1 MSSERRRGLGKGM
14 SSLLEGFDY
23 DAQVESVIT
32 KTINEAAGKKEKIE
46 VVLASVSNIVAN
58 PNQPRK
64 SFDEEALE
72 GLAESIRNQGI
83 LQPLTVEEIVPGQ
96 YSIIAGERRYRAAR
110 LAGLDKIP
118 VIVTKMPEIKRI
130 EASLIENIQ
139 REDLNAIEEAAAYEY
154 LIKKSGYTQEDVAKK
169 VGKSRSSIANSLRL
183 LVLPDDIKDDV
194 ISGAMSAGHARAI
207 LSLVNPS
214 DRVLLRDKILNGG
227 ISVREAES
235 LAEAYNKGQK
245 LIAKK
250 KTAKKDEE
258 IIHCEQ
264 KFVSAVGARCEIKGD
279 LRKGKLQIKYRSQ
292 KDLERL
298 YSLLSSGGYLFEE

>member
-1 MSSERRRGLGKGM
+1 MSSEKKRGLGKGM

-32 KTINEAAGKKEKIE
+32 KTINEANKKDKME
-46 VVLASVSNIVAN
+46 VVFANISSISAN

-64 SFDEEALE
+64 SFDDEALE
-72 GLAESIRNQGI
+72 GLAESIKNQGI

-96 YSIIAGERRYRAAR
+96 YSIIAGERRYRAAK
-110 LAGLDKIP
+110 LAGLDKVP
-118 VIVTKMPEIKRI
+118 VIINKMPEVRRI

-139 REDLNAIEEAAAYEY
+139 REDLNAIEEAAAYDY
-154 LIKKSGYTQEDVAKK
+154 LIKKSGYTQEEVAKK

-183 LVLPDDIKDDV
+183 LVLSDEIKDDV

-214 DRVLLRDKILNGG
+214 DRVLLREKILNEG

-235 LAEAYNKGQK
+235 LADAYNKGQK

-250 KTAKKDEE
+250 KTVKKDED
-258 IIHCEQ
+258 ILLCEQ
-264 KFVSAVGARCEIKGD
+264 KFVSAVGARCEIKGN

-298 YSLLSSGGYLFEE
+298 YSLLSNGGYLFEE

>member
-1 MSSERRRGLGKGM
+1 MSSERKRGLGKGM

-23 DAQVESVIT
+23 DAQVENVIT
-32 KTINEAAGKKEKIE
+32 KTINEAKRENKLE
-46 VVLASVSNIVAN
+46 VVFANIDKVRPN

-64 SFDEEALE
+64 SFDDESLE
-72 GLAESIRNQGI
+72 GLADSIRSQGI
-83 LQPLTVEEIVPGQ
+83 LQPLTVEEIVPGE
-96 YSIIAGERRYRAAR
+96 YSIVAGERRYRAAKI
-110 LAGLDKIP
+110 AGLDKVP
-118 VIVTKMPEIKRI
+118 VIITKMPEIQRI

-139 REDLNAIEEAAAYEY
+139 REDLNAVEEAAAYEY
-154 LIKKSGYTQEDVAKK
+154 LINKSGYTQEEVAKK
-169 VGKSRSSIANSLRL
+169 VGKSRSTIANALRL
-183 LVLPDDIKDDV
+183 LTLSDEIKDDI

-207 LSLVNPS
+207 LSLVNPA
-214 DRVLLRDKILNGG
+214 DRPLLREKIINNG

-235 LAEAYNKGQK
+235 LAETYNKGHK

-250 KTAKKDEE
+250 KSSKKDDEV
-258 IIHCEQ
+258 ISCEQ

-298 YSLLSSGGYLFEE
+298 YSLLSGGGFLFEK

>member
-1 MSSERRRGLGKGM
+1 MSSEKKRGLGKGM

-32 KTINEAAGKKEKIE
+32 KTINEANKKDKME
-46 VVLASVSNIVAN
+46 VVFANISSISAN

-64 SFDEEALE
+64 SFDDEALE
-72 GLAESIRNQGI
+72 GLAESIKNQGI

-96 YSIIAGERRYRAAR
+96 YSIIAGERRYRAAK
-110 LAGLDKIP
+110 LAGLDKVP
-118 VIVTKMPEIKRI
+118 VIISKMPEVRRI

-139 REDLNAIEEAAAYEY
+139 REDLNAIEEAAAYDY
-154 LIKKSGYTQEDVAKK
+154 LIKKSGYTQEEVAKK

-183 LVLPDDIKDDV
+183 LVLSDEIKDDV

-214 DRVLLRDKILNGG
+214 DRVLLREKILNEGV
-227 ISVREAES
+227 SVREAES
-235 LAEAYNKGQK
+235 LADAYNKGQK

-250 KTAKKDEE
+250 KTVKKDED
-258 IIHCEQ
+258 ILLCEQ
-264 KFVSAVGARCEIKGD
+264 KFVSAVGARCEIKGN

-298 YSLLSSGGYLFEE
+298 YSLLSNGGYLFEE

>member
-1 MSSERRRGLGKGM
+1 MSSEKKRGLGKGM

-32 KTINEAAGKKEKIE
+32 KTINEANKKDKME
-46 VVLASVSNIVAN
+46 VVFANISSISAN

-64 SFDEEALE
+64 SFDDEALE
-72 GLAESIRNQGI
+72 GLAESIKNQGI

-96 YSIIAGERRYRAAR
+96 YSIIAGERRYRAAK
-110 LAGLDKIP
+110 LAGLDKVP
-118 VIVTKMPEIKRI
+118 VIISKMPEVRRI

-139 REDLNAIEEAAAYEY
+139 REDLNAIEEAAAYDY
-154 LIKKSGYTQEDVAKK
+154 LIKKSGYTQEEVAKK

-183 LVLPDDIKDDV
+183 LVLSDEIKDDV

-214 DRVLLRDKILNGG
+214 DRVLLREKILNEG

-235 LAEAYNKGQK
+235 LADAYNKGQK

-250 KTAKKDEE
+250 KTVKKGED
-258 IIHCEQ
+258 ILLCEQ
-264 KFVSAVGARCEIKGD
+264 KFVSAVGARCEIKGN

-298 YSLLSSGGYLFEE
+298 YSLLSNGGYLFEE

>member
-1 MSSERRRGLGKGM
+1 MSSEKKRGLGKGM

-32 KTINEAAGKKEKIE
+32 KTINEANKKDKME
-46 VVLASVSNIVAN
+46 VVFANISSISAN

-64 SFDEEALE
+64 SFDDEALE
-72 GLAESIRNQGI
+72 GLAESIKNQGV

-96 YSIIAGERRYRAAR
+96 YSIIAGERRYRAAK
-110 LAGLDKIP
+110 LAGLDKVP
-118 VIVTKMPEIKRI
+118 VIISKMPEVRRI

-139 REDLNAIEEAAAYEY
+139 REDLNAIEEAAAYDY
-154 LIKKSGYTQEDVAKK
+154 LIKKSGYTQDEVAKK

-183 LVLPDDIKDDV
+183 LVLSDEIKDDV

-214 DRVLLRDKILNGG
+214 DRVLLREKILNEG

-235 LAEAYNKGQK
+235 LADAYNKGQK

-250 KTAKKDEE
+250 KTVKKGED
-258 IIHCEQ
+258 ILLCEQ
-264 KFVSAVGARCEIKGD
+264 KFVSAVGARCEIKGN

-298 YSLLSSGGYLFEE
+298 YSLLSNGGYLFEE

>member
-1 MSSERRRGLGKGM
+1 MSSEKKRGLGKGM

-32 KTINEAAGKKEKIE
+32 KTINEANKKDKME
-46 VVLASVSNIVAN
+46 VVFANISSISAN

-64 SFDEEALE
+64 SFDDEALE
-72 GLAESIRNQGI
+72 GLAESIKNQGI

-96 YSIIAGERRYRAAR
+96 YLIIAGERRYRAAK
-110 LAGLDKIP
+110 LAGLDKVP
-118 VIVTKMPEIKRI
+118 VIISKMPEVRRI

-139 REDLNAIEEAAAYEY
+139 REDLNAIEEAAAYDY
-154 LIKKSGYTQEDVAKK
+154 LIKKSGYTQEEVAKK

-183 LVLPDDIKDDV
+183 LVLSDEIKDDV

-214 DRVLLRDKILNGG
+214 DRVLLREKILNEG

-235 LAEAYNKGQK
+235 LADAYNKGQK

-250 KTAKKDEE
+250 KTVKKGED
-258 IIHCEQ
+258 ILLCEQ
-264 KFVSAVGARCEIKGD
+264 KFVSAVGARCEIKGN

-298 YSLLSSGGYLFEE
+298 YSLLSNGGYLFEE

>member
-1 MSSERRRGLGKGM
+1 MSSEKKRGLGKGM

-32 KTINEAAGKKEKIE
+32 KTINEANKKDKME
-46 VVLASVSNIVAN
+46 VVFANISSISAN

-64 SFDEEALE
+64 SFDDEALE
-72 GLAESIRNQGI
+72 GLAESIKNQGI

-96 YSIIAGERRYRAAR
+96 YSIIAGERRYRAAK
-110 LAGLDKIP
+110 LAGLDKVP
-118 VIVTKMPEIKRI
+118 VIISKLPEVRRI

-139 REDLNAIEEAAAYEY
+139 REDLNAIEEAAAYDY
-154 LIKKSGYTQEDVAKK
+154 LIKKSGYTQEEVAKK

-183 LVLPDDIKDDV
+183 LVLSDEIKDDV
-194 ISGAMSAGHARAI
+194 ISGSMSAGHARAR

-214 DRVLLRDKILNGG
+214 DRVLLREKILNEG

-235 LAEAYNKGQK
+235 LADAYNKGQK

-250 KTAKKDEE
+250 KTVKKGED
-258 IIHCEQ
+258 ILLCEQ
-264 KFVSAVGARCEIKGD
+264 KFVSAVGARCEIKGN

-298 YSLLSSGGYLFEE
+298 YSLLSNGGYLFEE

>member
-1 MSSERRRGLGKGM
+1 MSSEKKRGLGKGM

-32 KTINEAAGKKEKIE
+32 KTINEANKKDKME
-46 VVLASVSNIVAN
+46 VVFANISSISAN

-64 SFDEEALE
+64 SFDDEALE
-72 GLAESIRNQGI
+72 GLAESIKNQGI

-96 YSIIAGERRYRAAR
+96 YSIIAGERRYRAAK
-110 LAGLDKIP
+110 LAGLDKVP
-118 VIVTKMPEIKRI
+118 VIISKMPEVRRI

-139 REDLNAIEEAAAYEY
+139 REDLNAIEEAAAYDY
-154 LIKKSGYTQEDVAKK
+154 LIKKSGYTQEEVAKK

-183 LVLPDDIKDDV
+183 LVLSDEIKDDV

-214 DRVLLRDKILNGG
+214 DRVLLREKILNEG

-235 LAEAYNKGQK
+235 LADAYNKGQK

-250 KTAKKDEE
+250 KTVKKDED
-258 IIHCEQ
+258 ILLCEQ
-264 KFVSAVGARCEIKGD
+264 KFVSAVGARCEIKGN

-298 YSLLSSGGYLFEE
+298 YSLLSNGGYLFEE

>member
-1 MSSERRRGLGKGM
+1 MSSEKKRGLGKGM

-32 KTINEAAGKKEKIE
+32 KTINEANKKDKME
-46 VVLASVSNIVAN
+46 VVFANISSISAN

-64 SFDEEALE
+64 SFDDEALE
-72 GLAESIRNQGI
+72 GLAESIKNQGI

-96 YSIIAGERRYRAAR
+96 YSIIAGERRYRAAK
-110 LAGLDKIP
+110 LAGLDKVP
-118 VIVTKMPEIKRI
+118 VIISKMPEVRRI

-139 REDLNAIEEAAAYEY
+139 REDLNAIEEAAAYDY
-154 LIKKSGYTQEDVAKK
+154 LIKKSGYTQEEVAKK

-214 DRVLLRDKILNGG
+214 DRVLLREKILNEG

-235 LAEAYNKGQK
+235 LADAYNKGQK

-250 KTAKKDEE
+250 KTVKKDED
-258 IIHCEQ
+258 ILLCEQ
-264 KFVSAVGARCEIKGD
+264 KFVSAVGARCEIKGN

-298 YSLLSSGGYLFEE
+298 YSLLSNGGYLFEE

>member
-1 MSSERRRGLGKGM
+1 MSNDRKRGLGKGM
-14 SSLLEGFDY
+14 SSLLEGFNY

-32 KTINEAAGKKEKIE
+32 KTINESKKDKME
-46 VVLASVSNIVAN
+46 VVFANIDKIRTN

-64 SFDEEALE
+64 SFDDEALE

-83 LQPLTVEEIVPGQ
+83 LQPLTVEEIAPGE
-96 YSIIAGERRYRAAR
+96 YSIIAGERRYRAAKI
-110 LAGLDKIP
+110 AGLSKVP
-118 VIVTKMPEIKRI
+118 VIVNQLPEIKRI

-139 REDLNAIEEAAAYEY
+139 REDLNAVEEAAAYEY
-154 LIKKSGYTQEDVAKK
+154 LIKKSGYTQEEVAKK
-169 VGKSRSSIANSLRL
+169 VGKSRSAVANALRL
-183 LVLPDDIKDDV
+183 LSLPDEVKDDL

-214 DRVLLRDKILNGG
+214 DRVLLREKILNDG
-227 ISVREAES
+227 ISVREAET
-235 LAEAYNKGQK
+235 LAESYNKGQK
-245 LIAKK
+245 LIAKRK
-250 KTAKKDEE
+250 GTKKDEQVVS
-258 IIHCEQ
+258 CEQ

-298 YSLLSSGGYLFEE
+298 YSLLSGGGYLFED

>member
-1 MSSERRRGLGKGM
+1 MSNDRKRGLGKGM
-14 SSLLEGFDY
+14 SSLLEGFNY

-32 KTINEAAGKKEKIE
+32 KTINESKKDKME
-46 VVLASVSNIVAN
+46 VVFANIDKIRTN

-64 SFDEEALE
+64 SFDDEALE

-83 LQPLTVEEIVPGQ
+83 LQPLTVEEIAPGE
-96 YSIIAGERRYRAAR
+96 YSIIAGERRYRAAKI
-110 LAGLDKIP
+110 AGLSKVP
-118 VIVTKMPEIKRI
+118 VIVNQLPEIKRI

-139 REDLNAIEEAAAYEY
+139 REDLNAVEEAAAYEY
-154 LIKKSGYTQEDVAKK
+154 LIKKSGYTQEEVAKK
-169 VGKSRSSIANSLRL
+169 VGKSRSAVANALRL
-183 LVLPDDIKDDV
+183 LSLPDEVKDDL

-214 DRVLLRDKILNGG
+214 DRVLLREKIINDG
-227 ISVREAES
+227 ISVREAER
-235 LAEAYNKGQK
+235 LAESYNKGQK
-245 LIAKK
+245 LIAKRK
-250 KTAKKDEE
+250 STKKDEQVVS
-258 IIHCEQ
+258 CEQ

-298 YSLLSSGGYLFEE
+298 YSLLSGGGYLFED

>member
-1 MSSERRRGLGKGM
+1 MSSEKKRGLGKGM

-32 KTINEAAGKKEKIE
+32 KTINEANKKDKME
-46 VVLASVSNIVAN
+46 VVFANISSISAN

-64 SFDEEALE
+64 SFDDEALE
-72 GLAESIRNQGI
+72 GLAESIKNQGI

-96 YSIIAGERRYRAAR
+96 YSIIAGERRYRAAK
-110 LAGLDKIP
+110 LAGLDKVP
-118 VIVTKMPEIKRI
+118 VIISKMPEVRRI

-139 REDLNAIEEAAAYEY
+139 REDLNAIEEAAAYDY
-154 LIKKSGYTQEDVAKK
+154 LIKKSGYTQEEVAKK

-183 LVLPDDIKDDV
+183 LVLSDEIKDDV

-214 DRVLLRDKILNGG
+214 DRVLLREKIINEG

-235 LAEAYNKGQK
+235 LADAYNKGQK

-250 KTAKKDEE
+250 KTVKKDED
-258 IIHCEQ
+258 ILLCEQ
-264 KFVSAVGARCEIKGD
+264 KFVSAVGARCEIKGN

-298 YSLLSSGGYLFEE
+298 YSLLSNGGYLFEE

>member
-1 MSSERRRGLGKGM
+1 MSSEKKRGLGKGM

-32 KTINEAAGKKEKIE
+32 KTINEANKKDKME
-46 VVLASVSNIVAN
+46 VVFANISSISAN

-64 SFDEEALE
+64 SFDDEALE
-72 GLAESIRNQGI
+72 GLAESIKNQGI

-96 YSIIAGERRYRAAR
+96 YSIIAGERRYRAAM
-110 LAGLDKIP
+110 LAGLDKVP
-118 VIVTKMPEIKRI
+118 VIISKMPEVRRI

-139 REDLNAIEEAAAYEY
+139 REDLNAIEEAAAYDY
-154 LIKKSGYTQEDVAKK
+154 LIKKSGYTQEEVAKK

-183 LVLPDDIKDDV
+183 LVLSDEIKDDV

-214 DRVLLRDKILNGG
+214 DRVLLREKILNEG

-235 LAEAYNKGQK
+235 LADAYNKGQK

-250 KTAKKDEE
+250 KTVKKGED
-258 IIHCEQ
+258 ILLCEQ
-264 KFVSAVGARCEIKGD
+264 KFVSAVGARCEIKGN

-298 YSLLSSGGYLFEE
+298 YSLLSNGGYLFEE

>member
-1 MSSERRRGLGKGM
+1 MSNDRKRGLGKGM
-14 SSLLEGFDY
+14 SSLLEGFNY

-32 KTINEAAGKKEKIE
+32 KTINESKKDKME
-46 VVLASVSNIVAN
+46 VVFANIDKIRTN

-64 SFDEEALE
+64 SFDDDALE

-83 LQPLTVEEIVPGQ
+83 LQPLTVEEIAPGE
-96 YSIIAGERRYRAAR
+96 YSIIAGERRYRAAKI
-110 LAGLDKIP
+110 AGLSKVP
-118 VIVTKMPEIKRI
+118 VIVNQLPEIKRI

-139 REDLNAIEEAAAYEY
+139 REDLNAVEEAAAYEY
-154 LIKKSGYTQEDVAKK
+154 LIKKSGYTQEEVAKK
-169 VGKSRSSIANSLRL
+169 VGKSRSAVANALRL
-183 LVLPDDIKDDV
+183 LSLPDEVKDDL

-214 DRVLLRDKILNGG
+214 DRVLLREKIINDG

-235 LAEAYNKGQK
+235 LAESYNKGQK
-245 LIAKK
+245 LIAKRK
-250 KTAKKDEE
+250 SSKKDEQVVS
-258 IIHCEQ
+258 CEQ

-298 YSLLSSGGYLFEE
+298 YSLLSGGGYLFED

>member
-1 MSSERRRGLGKGM
+1 MSSEKKRGLGKGM

-32 KTINEAAGKKEKIE
+32 KTINEANKKDKME
-46 VVLASVSNIVAN
+46 VVFANISSISAN

-64 SFDEEALE
+64 SFDDEALE
-72 GLAESIRNQGI
+72 GLAESIKNQGI

-96 YSIIAGERRYRAAR
+96 YSIIAGERRYRAAK
-110 LAGLDKIP
+110 LAGLDKVP
-118 VIVTKMPEIKRI
+118 VIISKLPEVRRI

-139 REDLNAIEEAAAYEY
+139 REDLNAIEEAAAYDY
-154 LIKKSGYTQEDVAKK
+154 LIKKSGYTQEEVAKK

-183 LVLPDDIKDDV
+183 LVLSDEIKDDV

-214 DRVLLRDKILNGG
+214 DRVLLREKILNEG

-235 LAEAYNKGQK
+235 LADAYNKGQK

-250 KTAKKDEE
+250 KTVKKNED
-258 IIHCEQ
+258 ILLCEQ
-264 KFVSAVGARCEIKGD
+264 KFVSAVGARCEIKGN

-298 YSLLSSGGYLFEE
+298 YSLLSNGGYLFEE

>member
-1 MSSERRRGLGKGM
+1 MSSEKKRGLGKGM

-32 KTINEAAGKKEKIE
+32 KTINEANKKDKME
-46 VVLASVSNIVAN
+46 VVFANISSISAN

-64 SFDEEALE
+64 SFDDEALE
-72 GLAESIRNQGI
+72 GLAESIKNQGI

-96 YSIIAGERRYRAAR
+96 YSIIAGERRYRAAK
-110 LAGLDKIP
+110 LAGLDRVP
-118 VIVTKMPEIKRI
+118 VIISKMPEVRRI

-139 REDLNAIEEAAAYEY
+139 REDLNAIEEAAAYDY
-154 LIKKSGYTQEDVAKK
+154 LIKKSGYTQEEVAKK

-183 LVLPDDIKDDV
+183 LVLSDEIKDDV

-214 DRVLLRDKILNGG
+214 DRVLLREKILNEG

-235 LAEAYNKGQK
+235 LADAYNKGQK

-250 KTAKKDEE
+250 KTVKKDED
-258 IIHCEQ
+258 ILLCEQ
-264 KFVSAVGARCEIKGD
+264 KFVSAVGARCEIKGN

-298 YSLLSSGGYLFEE
+298 YSLLSNGGYLFEE

>member
-1 MSSERRRGLGKGM
+1 MSSEKKRGLGKGM

-32 KTINEAAGKKEKIE
+32 KTINEANKKDKME
-46 VVLASVSNIVAN
+46 VVFANISSISAN

-64 SFDEEALE
+64 SFDDEALE
-72 GLAESIRNQGI
+72 GLAESIKNQGI

-96 YSIIAGERRYRAAR
+96 YSIIAGERRYRAAK
-110 LAGLDKIP
+110 LAGLDKVP
-118 VIVTKMPEIKRI
+118 VIISKMPEVRRI

-139 REDLNAIEEAAAYEY
+139 REDLNAIEEAAAYDY
-154 LIKKSGYTQEDVAKK
+154 LIKKSGYTQEEVAKK

-183 LVLPDDIKDDV
+183 LVLSDEIKDDV

-214 DRVLLRDKILNGG
+214 DRILLREKILNEG

-235 LAEAYNKGQK
+235 LADAYNKGQK

-250 KTAKKDEE
+250 KTVKKDED
-258 IIHCEQ
+258 ILLCEQ
-264 KFVSAVGARCEIKGD
+264 KFVSAVGARCEIKGN

-298 YSLLSSGGYLFEE
+298 YSLLSNGGYLFEE